1 MGDYKFFKKTYMAL
15 IMTFLMVISIIGC
28 SVSEVA
34 SMKATEDKDD
44 LAIHYIDVGQGDATL
59 IKCKDEV
66 MVIDGGDASSSSKF
80 VSYLKKQGVDKIDYM
95 VATHPH
101 ADHISGL
108 VGALNTFEVSNIL
121 RGSDKSNSKVYQS
134 MDKLIKEK
142 NVKDIVPAV
151 GDSFYLGDAKCTV
164 VGPTAYNFDTN
175 NNSISIRIEHGM
187 NSFLFTGDAEKIS
200 ESAMMYTGEELRS
213 DVFQAGHHGSRT
225 SNSEEFLKEVNPKYV
240 LISCG
245 ENNKYGHPNYE
256 TMETLKKMNV
266 KLYRTDEQGNIVAKS
281 DGHNIEFNVNSSKN
295 FKPGVQVIEEKNSK
309 PITKEDRDKAIKEL
323 EKNESK
329 NNEVKENYILNTNS
343 KTFHKNDCS
352 VAKKISEDNRQEVN
366 KTKGELLKEGYK
378 SCGVC
383 KP

>member
-1 MGDYKFFKKTYMAL
+1 MRKHNFLKKTYKALIMAL
-15 IMTFLMVISIIGC
+15 IMVISITGC

-34 SMKATEDKDD
+34 SIKPSEDKDD

-66 MVIDGGDASSSSKF
+66 MVIDGGDSSTSSKF
-80 VSYLKKQGVDKIDYM
+80 ISYLKKQGVDKIDYM

-108 VGALNTFEVSNIL
+108 VGALNTFEVTNIL
-121 RGSDKSNSKVYQS
+121 RGSDKSNSKVFKS
-134 MDKLIKEK
+134 MENLIKEK
-142 NVKDIVPAV
+142 NVKDIVPSI

-213 DVFQAGHHGSRT
+213 EVFQAGHHGSRT
-225 SNSEEFLKEVNPKYV
+225 SNSVEFLKEVNPKYV
-240 LISCG
+240 VISCG
-245 ENNKYGHPNYE
+245 DNNKYGHPNYE

-281 DGHNIEFNVNSSKN
+281 DGHNIDWNVDSSKN
-295 FKPGVQVIEEKNSK
+295 FNAGMQVTEEKNSK

-323 EKNESK
+323 EKKESK
-329 NNEVKENYILNTNS
+329 KPVSREKYILNTNS
-343 KTFHKNDCS
+343 NTFHKTDCS
-352 VAKKISEDNRQEVN
+352 AAKKISDENRKEIN
-366 KTKGELLKEGYK
+366 KNKDELVKDGFK
-378 SCGVC
+378 ACGIC